1 MGTGNNHAS
10 ENDRQGQS
18 RLATATVTVVMPAH
32 NAEATIEHQLAALAA
47 QTYEGPWEVVVSD
60 DGSTD
65 RTAELASR
73 WAERIPSLRVVSVP
87 EQQGASNARN
97 AGADVAGDLIAYCDA
112 DDVAE
117 PTWLAELVAATNGWD
132 LVGGALEHS
141 LLNERAISD
150 ARGGSTSELA
160 STYGFLPYG
169 VGGNLAVR
177 REVWSA
183 VGGWERTYTRGEDVE
198 FCWRAQL
205 AGYKIGFAP
214 RAVMHCRHR
223 ESSLAGARQVLDYAR
238 AEVRLYKQYRSAGA
252 RRRRAADVGRSYLYL
267 LTRLPFLVMSR
278 RRRTIWLVAGAG
290 NLGRIWG
297 SVEHRVFAP

>member
-1 MGTGNNHAS
+1 
-10 ENDRQGQS
+10 
-18 RLATATVTVVMPAH
+18 VTVVMPAH
-32 NAEATIEHQLAALAA
+32 NAETTIEDQLAALAV
-47 QTYEGPWEVVVSD
+47 QTYDGPWEVVVSD

-65 RTAELASR
+65 RTAELARR
-73 WAERIPSLRVVSVP
+73 WADRLPSLRVISAA
-87 EQQGASNARN
+87 ERRGASSARN
-97 AGADVAGDLIAYCDA
+97 AGADVSGDLIAFCDA

-150 ARGGSTSELA
+150 ARGGSTTELA
-160 STYGFLPYG
+160 RTYGFLPYG

-183 VGGWERTYTRGEDVE
+183 IGGWERTYSRGEDVE

-205 AGYKIGFAP
+205 AGYRIGFAP

-252 RRRRAADVGRSYLYL
+252 RRRSAAEVAGSYLYL
-267 LTRLPFLVMSR
+267 AARLPYLVISR
-278 RRRTIWLVAGAG
+278 RRRTMWLVTTAH
-290 NLGRIWG
+290 NLGRLWG